1 MARTNGDATAPAG
14 SGAQRRAQT
23 AKLERRSGSTPKP
36 QSKPFASR
44 RKLIEGLT
52 GDESAA

>member
-44 RKLIEGLT
+44 RKLIEALT